1 MGVVNAGSSPAP
13 ALQDSLTGK
22 TSAVL
27 FLQILVVGLL
37 NFWCGGVTA
46 APQPFTNECWQDY
59 IEGNFIV
66 LRARGFKSCQSLVVC
81 LGECRQDYI
90 GFRRFDPCPQLAA
103 EILSLLSPA
112 WRMPAGLQPFT
123 LYVLPL
129 LVAAFIIRRTNH
141 GQFPYLFI
149 QKNRYP

>member
-90 GFRRFDPCPQLAA
+90 GMSFDGMLFGVLITRLKHPVFISRPSGECRQDYN
-103 EILSLLSPA
+103 LSRYLSCHY
-112 WRMPAGLQPFT
+112 W
-123 LYVLPL
+123 LPL
-129 LVAAFIIRRTNH
+129 YFKEKNH
-141 GQFPYLFI
+141 G
-149 QKNRYP
+149 

>member
-66 LRARGFKSCQSLVVC
+66 LRARGFNLANHSSFVWANADRITLVFAGSIPARSLLRKSCLFC
-81 LGECRQDYI
+81 RPPGECRQDYKLTFPVKQRLAI
-90 GFRRFDPCPQLAA
+90 PCRRFLFK
-103 EILSLLSPA
+103 EK
-112 WRMPAGLQPFT
+112 
-123 LYVLPL
+123 
-129 LVAAFIIRRTNH
+129 NH
-141 GQFPYLFI
+141 G
-149 QKNRYP
+149 

>member
-66 LRARGFKSCQSLVVC
+66 LRARGFN
-81 LGECRQDYI
+81 
-90 GFRRFDPCPQLAA
+90 LANHSSFVWA
-103 EILSLLSPA
+103 NADRI
-112 WRMPAGLQPFT
+112 T
-123 LYVLPL
+123 LE
-129 LVAAFIIRRTNH
+129 FHSTC
-141 GQFPYLFI
+141 
-149 QKNRYP
+149 